1 MCACSGRTRCGRS
14 SRCGSVSARPG
25 SVALLGGGV
34 IGAGWA
40 ARFVL
45 NGCDVR
51 LYDPSSEARTG
62 AADVLANAR
71 TAYEQLTLAPLPREG
86 GLQFVDSVEE
96 AVAGAELVQESA
108 PEQVEL
114 KRELLAEADRAA

>member
-1 MCACSGRTRCGRS
+1 V
-14 SRCGSVSARPG
+14 SVRPG

-51 LYDPSSEARTG
+51 LYDPAPDASARATE
-62 AADVLANAR
+62 VLADLRDTYA
-71 TAYEQLTLAPLPREG
+71 TTLEEG
-86 GLQFVDSVEE
+86 DDDEYRDVFNR
-96 AVAGAELVQESA
+96 AVLRRWPPFALELE
-108 PEQVEL
+108 
-114 KRELLAEADRAA
+114 DR